1 MEGNYNHTAHSFS
14 IVSSAQNPTTKT
26 QNKTRTNFFLPTK
39 SKKSTTS
46 YQANQENN
54 KKTQQI

>member
-1 MEGNYNHTAHSFS
+1 MEGNYNHTAHFLSTVFP
-14 IVSSAQNPTTKT
+14 VQNPITKI
-26 QNKTRTNFFLPTK
+26 QNKTRINFFLPTK